1 MIFSRMNTIRINKYL
16 AEHGYASRREAD
28 KLIKAGLV
36 FLNGK
41 RANIGDQVK
50 ETDEVL
56 LKNQKQKTKADMVY
70 LIFHKPVGLITTTD
84 LSKRD
89 NVISFLNYPERIFPI
104 GRLDVVSS
112 GLLLLT
118 NDGELAN
125 RLMHPKF
132 EHEKEYLV
140 EVEESLKGI
149 DLKKMEQGI
158 KIDGEKTAPSK
169 AIKLTDRRF
178 RLTLTEGRNRQ
189 IRRMCE
195 ALGYTVTSLKRI
207 RVLNIHL
214 KNLQEGKWRKLTS
227 QEIRTLKHQ
236 VGM

>member
-1 MIFSRMNTIRINKYL
+1 MNTIRINKYL

-41 RANIGDQVK
+41 RANLGDQVTEK
-50 ETDEVL
+50 DEVV
-56 LKNQKQKTKADMVY
+56 LKNQKQKTKANLVY
-70 LIFHKPVGLITTTD
+70 LVFHKPVGMITTTD

-89 NVISFLNYPERIFPI
+89 NVTSFINYPERIFPI
-104 GRLDVVSS
+104 GRLDVISS

-125 RLMHPKF
+125 RLMHPKY

-158 KIDGEKTAPSK
+158 KIDEKKTAPSK
-169 AIKLTDRRF
+169 AIKLTDHQF

-207 RVLNIHL
+207 RILNIHL

-227 QEIRTLKHQ
+227 QELRTLKYQ
-236 VGM
+236 LGISKEK